1 MSVLLVASFMTFS
14 TFSWISF
21 KRCSPIIPTIQEM
34 LNLNLPIPK
43 KFLND
48 KFLSYQT
55 IKNGQVISLVTDFIV
70 VLVTAKDKEQAEKI
84 SKTLLAEKLVAC
96 ANIISPVSSLF
107 LWQGKVDRAEECILI
122 MKTRKSLFG
131 ELQLC
136 VKALHSYEVPEIL
149 ALPIV
154 DGSENYL
161 SWMGSV
167 IRQ

>member
-1 MSVLLVASFMTFS
+1 M
-14 TFSWISF
+14 
-21 KRCSPIIPTIQEM
+21 
-34 LNLNLPIPK
+34 
-43 KFLND
+43 
-48 KFLSYQT
+48 
-55 IKNGQVISLVTDFIV
+55 ISLVTDFIV

-84 SKTLLAEKLVAC
+84 SQTLLAEKLVAC
-96 ANIISPVSSLF
+96 ANIINPVTSFF
-107 LWQGKVDRAEECILI
+107 LWQGKVDRVEECVVV

-154 DGSENYL
+154 DGSESYL
-161 SWMGSV
+161 SWLSSA

>member
-1 MSVLLVASFMTFS
+1 
-14 TFSWISF
+14 
-21 KRCSPIIPTIQEM
+21 
-34 LNLNLPIPK
+34 
-43 KFLND
+43 
-48 KFLSYQT
+48 
-55 IKNGQVISLVTDFIV
+55 VISLVTDFIV

-84 SKTLLAEKLVAC
+84 SQTLLAEKLVAC
-96 ANIISPVSSLF
+96 SNIISPISSLF
-107 LWQGKVDRAEECILI
+107 LWKDKVDRAEECILI

-154 DGSENYL
+154 EGSENYL

-167 IRQ
+167 LRQ